1 MLGISYG
8 ELFFLMGVTAA
19 LIGPKDLPK
28 IARMAGR
35 FSGRAIGYV
44 QMARGHLDSVM
55 QQSQASQVH
64 KELQDA
70 LTQLEAIRYEVRSLS
85 LMNHGRSAQRLTDE
99 TKTTIS
105 TNVTETVEKDDEKLQ
120 ATTTSEVSEEFK
132 SNNSS
137 FTNIHNEAVAYA
149 KLAESPSIKSAFS
162 TVGGEKEKPEGDL
175 ILNILPI
182 SAQSAGLLPKQNDD
196 AKGSDILLEAIL
208 ESETAHHAKH
218 FFAQPENQI
227 KSQ

>member
-1 MLGISYG
+1 MLGLSYG
-8 ELFFLMGVTAA
+8 ELFFLIGATAV

-44 QMARGHLDSVM
+44 QMTRGHLDSVM
-55 QQSQASQVH
+55 QQSQANQVH

-70 LTQLEAIRYEVRSLS
+70 IAQLEAIRYEVRSLS
-85 LMNHGRSAQRLTDE
+85 LMNPGRTTQRLMDE
-99 TKTTIS
+99 TKATIS
-105 TNVTETVEKDDEKLQ
+105 SNVTETIEKDDEKLQ
-120 ATTTSEVSEEFK
+120 ATTTSKISKEFK
-132 SNNSS
+132 SNSSS
-137 FTNIHNEAVAYA
+137 FMNIHDEAVTYG

-162 TVGGEKEKPEGDL
+162 TLGGEKEKLESDP

-182 SAQSAGLLPKQNDD
+182 SAQSAGLLPKQKDD

-208 ESETAHHAKH
+208 ESETAHKAKH

-227 KSQ
+227 KK